1 MKKLLELIGL
11 ILVFTAC
18 NRNEMDNVGIHIK
31 GKIVVSSQM
40 QVQRVKADNQLTL
53 ADAKKVLV
61 YSKYYYKLYDIVDG
75 SFTAEGQIG
84 SSVALIF
91 LDANN
96 KYIGNLAPQGLNIL
110 PLGVLSNGENT
121 SIDLSNLT
129 LVGTSVIPAHDPLGN
144 EIKISDKEIQ
154 SLKAVG
160 GYYEAIAKNIDAN
173 NDGIP
178 DVLSNTQILVSTRN
192 WIHTGNWGTNTSHPT
207 KIDAKLYE
215 FGYTFQIDTGK
226 DLSFQG
232 TNITLSGPTE
242 NPYHQINMFYTKTNT
257 SPNSE
262 TAGFMALFSIDGED
276 QRTPFRDGIYTLTLD
291 GSRVYTINYSNVD
304 AKNNF
309 VSVEPT
315 LHTNNAGKLTSIS
328 LDYKLI
334 DGTVLENP
342 ANMLTNVMIQLSDKN
357 RVQLP
362 NFNDI
367 KLNYKTGFDSIKS
380 DGTLDVSTLS
390 QVMVVYDD
398 LLGNQYFLQWY

>member
-1 MKKLLELIGL
+1 MKKLLQLFGIIL
-11 ILVFTAC
+11 ILGAC
-18 NRNEMDNVGIHIK
+18 NPNDMNNVGILIK
-31 GKIVVSSQM
+31 GKIATNSQV
-40 QVQRVKADNQLTL
+40 QVQRVKTDNQLTL

-75 SFTAEGQIG
+75 SFTAEGKIG

-110 PLGVLSNGENT
+110 PLGVLSKGENT
-121 SIDLSNLT
+121 SIDLSNLS

-192 WIHTGNWGTNTSHPT
+192 WIHTGHWGMNMSPPT
-207 KIDAKLYE
+207 MIDASQYE
-215 FGYTFQIDTGK
+215 FGYTFQIDSGK
-226 DLSFQG
+226 DLSFEG
-232 TNITLSGPTE
+232 TNITLAGPTH
-242 NPYHQINMFYTKTNT
+242 NPYHQLDMFYTKTND
-257 SPNSE
+257 SPNPDS
-262 TAGFMALFSIDGED
+262 GFMALFSINGED
-276 QRTPFRDGIYTLTLD
+276 QKAPFRDGIYTLTLD
-291 GSRVYTINYSNVD
+291 GNRVYTINYSNVD
-304 AKNNF
+304 AKYNF
-309 VSVEPT
+309 VLIQPT

-328 LDYKLI
+328 LVYKLI

-342 ANMLTNVMIQLSDKN
+342 ANMLTNVMVQLSDNN

-362 NFNDI
+362 NFNNI
-367 KLNYKTGFDSIKS
+367 KLNYKTGFNSINS

-390 QVMVVYDD
+390 QVLVVYDD

>member
-1 MKKLLELIGL
+1 MKKLLHLIGL
-11 ILVFTAC
+11 ILVLTAC
-18 NRNEMDNVGIHIK
+18 NGNEMDNIGIIIK
-31 GKIVVSSQM
+31 GKIATGSQ
-40 QVQRVKADNQLTL
+40 VKALRVKTDNQLTL

-61 YSKYYYKLYDIVDG
+61 YSKYYYKLYDIKDG
-75 SFTAEGQIG
+75 SFTAEGQLG

-160 GYYEAIAKNIDAN
+160 GYYESIAKNIDAN
-173 NDGIP
+173 NDGVP

-192 WIHTGNWGTNTSHPT
+192 WIHTGHWGRNTSPPT
-207 KIDAKLYE
+207 ILDKTQYE
-215 FGYTFQIDTGK
+215 FGYTFQIDSGK
-226 DLSFQG
+226 DLSFKG
-232 TNITLSGPTE
+232 TNISLSGPAH
-242 NPYHQINMFYTKTNT
+242 NPYHQIDMFYTKTND
-257 SPNSE
+257 SPDPD
-262 TAGFMALFSIDGED
+262 TGFMALFSINGED
-276 QRTPFRDGIYTLTLD
+276 QKAPFRDGLYTLTLD
-291 GSRVYTINYSNVD
+291 GNRMYTINYSNVD
-304 AKNNF
+304 AKYNF
-309 VSVEPT
+309 VVVEPT

-328 LDYKLI
+328 LKYKLI
-334 DGTVLENP
+334 DGTELENP

-357 RVQLP
+357 RIQLP

-367 KLNYKTGFDSIKS
+367 KLNYKTGFDIVKS
-380 DGTLDVSTLS
+380 NGTLDVSDLS
-390 QVMVVYDD
+390 QVLVVYDD